1 MTVEFEHDLGLEI
14 RSIAGEYQLD
24 QEERLEYR
32 GREVLYVLGHA
43 VFDTTCCGTGGC
55 RFALVPGY
63 LINYQARRNDRG
75 AWISEVEPISDQETR
90 EEITR
95 LLEKKDFV
103 QQVQFS

>member
-1 MTVEFEHDLGLEI
+1 MEYLHDLGSEI
-14 RSIAGEYQLD
+14 RSIAGEYRLD
-24 QEERLEYR
+24 QEGRLEYR

-63 LINYQARRNDRG
+63 LTTYRARQNDRG
-75 AWISEVEPISDQETR
+75 VWISEVDPISDQEAR
-90 EEITR
+90 DEISG
-95 LLEKKDFV
+95 LLKQKDFV